1 MADHNIHN
9 LQAALFGQ
17 WYRSNG
23 VISVPSLDYLCNKL
37 SQQEWHISQPA

>member
-1 MADHNIHN
+1 MAHHNSHN

-23 VISVPSLDYLCNKL
+23 IISVPALDYLHNKL
-37 SQQEWHISQPA
+37 AQQEQHISQSA

>member
-23 VISVPSLDYLCNKL
+23 VISVPSPDYLHNKL
-37 SQQEWHISQPA
+37 SQQEQHIAQSA